1 MSSSR
6 AKTDAGKSGRGK
18 TAHSPEDADE
28 ASANI
33 KFTDSSSANI
43 TVIQGMLESVKND
56 ICQKIDLLSSDLRSE
71 IVTVRQEV
79 KDWLGPLQQ
88 KVYANADT
96 IRELERSAS
105 DHSDRITEMQ
115 SVISTLQKQ
124 VVQLDAKCEDL
135 EGRSRRNNIR
145 LVGLPEGVEGSH
157 PADFVSQLLQSLLHL
172 QEKPLLDR
180 AHRTL
185 RERPRKGEPPRP
197 LVIRVHYF
205 QARDEIL
212 RRAAQLSPLMHDGNK
227 ISVFAD
233 YTTAV
238 VKKRAAFKDS
248 KRLLHSCPGVKFG
261 LLFPAVLR
269 ITLSNGAVHKFEDP
283 AAASDFI
290 KKTVLPANT

>member
-6 AKTDAGKSGRGK
+6 TKTDAGKSGRGK
-18 TAHSPEDADE
+18 TAHSPEDADG

-33 KFTDSSSANI
+33 NSIDSSSANI
-43 TVIQGMLESVKND
+43 TLIQGMLESVKND
-56 ICQKIDLLSSDLRSE
+56 ICKKIDSLSSELRSE

-88 KVYANADT
+88 KVDANADT
-96 IRELERSAS
+96 VRELERSAS

-157 PADFVSQLLQSLLHL
+157 PVDFVSQLLQNLLHL

-185 RERPRKGEPPRP
+185 RERPRKGSPPVP
-197 LVIRVHYF
+197 LSLEF
-205 QARDEIL
+205 
-212 RRAAQLSPLMHDGNK
+212 
-227 ISVFAD
+227 
-233 YTTAV
+233 TT
-238 VKKRAAFKDS
+238 FKPVMRFYDAPRS
-248 KRLLHSCPGVKFG
+248 YLL
-261 LLFPAVLR
+261 
-269 ITLSNGAVHKFEDP
+269 
-283 AAASDFI
+283 
-290 KKTVLPANT
+290 